1 MGSGSST
8 CTEQGI
14 SLLLNQGAANITGRG
29 ACNSLRV
36 CARSHLQVNLT
47 TSVDSV
53 HIWWALVYVPQG
65 TEASE
70 LNVTSGIAEM
80 YEPNQ
85 YVMNCGIVDP
95 SAGPIRFS
103 SPIAR
108 NLNSGDAIQLC
119 LVSDADTNINVNGTV
134 RYAITLQ

>member
-1 MGSGSST
+1 MPSI
-8 CTEQGI
+8 QNKAF
-14 SLLLNQGAANITGRG
+14 SLRLPQGASTNQIVVPATTLEGMRKIK
-29 ACNSLRV
+29 
-36 CARSHLQVNLT
+36 HLQVNLT
-47 TSVDSV
+47 CSVENV
-53 HIWWALVYVPQG
+53 NIWWALVYVPQG

-103 SPIAR
+103 SPLAR
-108 NLNSGDAIQLC
+108 NLNNGDSIQLC
-119 LVSDADTNINVNGTV
+119 LVSDSQADLNVNGTV
-134 RYAITLQ
+134 RYAVTLQ